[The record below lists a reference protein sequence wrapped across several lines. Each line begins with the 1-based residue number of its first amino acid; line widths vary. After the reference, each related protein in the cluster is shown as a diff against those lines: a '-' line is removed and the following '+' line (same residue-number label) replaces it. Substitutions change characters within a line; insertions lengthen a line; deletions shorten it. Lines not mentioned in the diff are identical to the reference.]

1 MLTCTPLSL
10 CSWNYRVVGLPAG
23 EGMTELYMLSEQG
36 RLSLGGAAYEV
47 VKHGPMSGHWT
58 LEGGGRVVAEARKPS
73 AMYRTMVVSCGEA
86 ALTVRAASPFT
97 RVFEVLVGE
106 SDVDGAAARD
116 VDDAADRVS
125 HGAADRVVGS
135 VRPVHSFT
143 RRAIMECD
151 AAVPQLAQMFV
162 FWLVAMSW
170 RRTAKQN
177 NG

>member
-10 CSWNYRVVGLPAG
+10 CSWNYRVLGLPVG
-23 EGMTELYMLSEQG
+23 EGTTELYMLSEQG

-106 SDVDGAAARD
+106 SDVDGAAAR
-116 VDDAADRVS
+116 
-125 HGAADRVVGS
+125 VVGS
-135 VRPVHSFT
+135 VRPVHPFT

>member
-23 EGMTELYMLSEQG
+23 EGMTEHYMLSEQG
-36 RLSLGGAAYEV
+36 RLSLGGPAYEV
-47 VKHGPMSGHWT
+47 VKHGPMSGRWT

-106 SDVDGAAARD
+106 SDVDDAAARD
-116 VDDAADRVS
+116 VER
-125 HGAADRVVGS
+125 AADRVVGS
-135 VRPVHSFT
+135 VRPVHPFT

-170 RRTAKQN
+170 RRTAKRN